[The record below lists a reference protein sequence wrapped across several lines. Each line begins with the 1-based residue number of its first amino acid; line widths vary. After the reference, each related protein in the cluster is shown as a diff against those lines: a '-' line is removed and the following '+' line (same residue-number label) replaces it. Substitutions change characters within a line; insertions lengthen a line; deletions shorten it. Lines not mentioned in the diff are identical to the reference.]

1 MRLVLALLRA
11 VSFLSILTIRNLQHW
26 ASSQEDLMLVVA
38 MLLLEEEEENQSKR
52 KRKQFWV
59 RSWMLER
66 KTKGSFHQLLP
77 ELAAQDTLAFE
88 SYMRMDFEHFSK
100 IVDLLSERLHKKD
113 TVMRE
118 CVKPAEMCCLAIRYL
133 ATGESFH
140 SLEFQFRMSRVTIS
154 KIVIEVCQAL
164 YEVMGP
170 IYLPTPKTQGEWLKL
185 SEKVEVQWNFSNALG
200 AVDGKRILLQQPQNS
215 GSHYHDYKGMF

>member
-1 MRLVLALLRA
+1 M
-11 VSFLSILTIRNLQHW
+11 
-26 ASSQEDLMLVVA
+26 ASSEEDLMLVVA

-52 KRKQFWV
+52 KIKQCWV
-59 RSWMLER
+59 RSWILER
-66 KTKGSFHQLLP
+66 KAKGSFHQLFP

-100 IVDLLSERLHKKD
+100 IVDLLSERLHRKD

-170 IYLPTPKTQGEWLKL
+170 IYLSTPKTQEEWLKL
-185 SEKVEVQWNFSNALG
+185 SEKFEVQWNFPNALG

>member
-1 MRLVLALLRA
+1 
-11 VSFLSILTIRNLQHW
+11 
-26 ASSQEDLMLVVA
+26 MLVVA
-38 MLLLEEEEENQSKR
+38 RLLLEEEEENQSKR
-52 KRKQFWV
+52 KRKQCWV

-88 SYMRMDFEHFSK
+88 SYVRMDLEHFSK

-133 ATGESFH
+133 A
-140 SLEFQFRMSRVTIS
+140 
-154 KIVIEVCQAL
+154 
-164 YEVMGP
+164 
-170 IYLPTPKTQGEWLKL
+170 
-185 SEKVEVQWNFSNALG
+185 
-200 AVDGKRILLQQPQNS
+200 
-215 GSHYHDYKGMF
+215 

>member
-1 MRLVLALLRA
+1 
-11 VSFLSILTIRNLQHW
+11 
-26 ASSQEDLMLVVA
+26 
-38 MLLLEEEEENQSKR
+38 
-52 KRKQFWV
+52 
-59 RSWMLER
+59 MLER
-66 KTKGSFHQLLP
+66 KTRGSFHQLLP
-77 ELAAQDTLAFE
+77 ELAAHDTVAFE
-88 SYMRMDFEHFSK
+88 SYMRMDFAHFSK

-154 KIVIEVCQAL
+154 KIIIEVCQAL
-164 YEVMGP
+164 YEVMAP
-170 IYLPTPKTQGEWLKL
+170 IYLCTPKTQEEWLKL
-185 SEKVEVQWNFSNALG
+185 SEKFEVQWNFPNALG

>member
-1 MRLVLALLRA
+1 
-11 VSFLSILTIRNLQHW
+11 
-26 ASSQEDLMLVVA
+26 MLVVV

-52 KRKQFWV
+52 KRKQYWV

-77 ELAAQDTLAFE
+77 ELAAQDSSAFE

-100 IVDLLSERLHKKD
+100 IVDLLSERRHKKD

-133 ATGESFH
+133 A
-140 SLEFQFRMSRVTIS
+140 
-154 KIVIEVCQAL
+154 
-164 YEVMGP
+164 
-170 IYLPTPKTQGEWLKL
+170 
-185 SEKVEVQWNFSNALG
+185 
-200 AVDGKRILLQQPQNS
+200 
-215 GSHYHDYKGMF
+215 